1 MRCYEEVLMLI
12 FQALVVFLLIAIIVL
27 LRKQIQI
34 QDQQLTNNNSGI
46 ENELTKSGADI
57 SKLLTM
63 ISQFDAE
70 RIHFLIE
77 NINNIL
83 SHKFSADE
91 DTYYEMGE
99 ARRLEHLTHIH
110 IHEAVKDE
118 MLRFMPPN
126 KTFLHVWVHEV
137 ENRSLF
143 NVECHLL
150 DIVLGYTDPENSE
163 LVDYDKREEVNLFG
177 SVKWFSNQPI
187 GEQSIEVKVSG
198 SKEGAIE
205 GIDETMKFI
214 EERLGAVGNPLDE
227 GAFSH
232 LEASA
237 KDNIRMDITDIR
249 ESHFVKGIYLADTAF
264 ENIFDKLDRER
275 QFREKVTAPEAD

>member
-1 MRCYEEVLMLI
+1 MLI

-34 QDQQLTNNNSGI
+34 LNQQLTNNNSGI

-118 MLRFMPPN
+118 MQRFMPPN

-150 DIVLGYTDPENSE
+150 DIELGYTDPENTE
-163 LVDYDKREEVNLFG
+163 PVDYDKREKVNLFG

-187 GEQSIEVKVSG
+187 GEQSIEVKVSD

-214 EERLGAVGNPLDE
+214 EERLGAERNPLDE
-227 GAFSH
+227 GVFSH
-232 LEASA
+232 LEAPD
-237 KDNIRMDITDIR
+237 KDKIRMDITDIR
-249 ESHFVKGIYLADTAF
+249 ESHFVKGIYLADMEF
-264 ENIFDKLDRER
+264 ENIFDKFDREQ
-275 QFREKVTAPEAD
+275 QFREKVTASETD